1 MFMKIKMLPGVQM
14 IVNYREGFV
23 LVKIIHSS
31 ANCFKNK
38 ECTFSSCLIQTNG
51 NKFVFKVYS
60 YRPNKSSV

>member
-31 ANCFKNK
+31 ANCFKN
-38 ECTFSSCLIQTNG
+38 
-51 NKFVFKVYS
+51 
-60 YRPNKSSV
+60 